1 MVVSTK
7 KVKVLSPE
15 SVANILKA
23 MLSAEGEGAVL
34 QEHFWSIGLNNK
46 NVIQYIDL
54 VSLGTLTESIV
65 HPREV
70 FRMAVKES
78 CAALIV
84 AHNHPSGVVTPSRE
98 DITTTDRLKEAG
110 GILGIQITDHVII
123 GDSYYSM
130 REAGFFS

>member
-7 KVKVLSPE
+7 KVQVLSPE

-78 CAALIV
+78 CAGKIV
-84 AHNHPSGVVTPSRE
+84 AHSHPSGDVTPSEE
-98 DITTTDRLKEAG
+98 DIGTTARLKRAG
-110 GILGIQITDHVII
+110 DILGITIIDHVVI
-123 GDSYYSM
+123 GDTYLSM
-130 REAGFFS
+130 KESGYL